1 MRRCLTYL
9 CLTALLATLVACRND
24 EPPIIAESENPVI
37 LSVGQK
43 PTRAT
48 IFEHDNMLIDH
59 AVGGG
64 NYTLDS
70 YVTGT
75 TTQYHNDNWVYYFP
89 DGARWWFRT
98 GNVMYNTY
106 WPKTKKLDFMAY
118 MPYSEQL
125 SKSTFE
131 IEPYQPATGA
141 SFSCALPLVYNGTTP
156 PAGVVTQDNV
166 QEFLYAYT
174 KNKGYDDQVA
184 AGGAVHLQFVHPT
197 AAIYLKLAQSYRMI
211 LESISFENIYNQ
223 GTYSSTDDTSDGA
236 FDYGTWS
243 YQGDKTGNDLV
254 LNFNKKVP
262 EDINYNSVFVGPILV
277 LPQALDNV
285 ILDIKAQRT
294 DGTTY
299 NKALNFNTVDAAYRK
314 WEPGKKYTYTL
325 QLDDNNEEILFK
337 IEVEAWTA
345 INHDHIVDVE

>member
-1 MRRCLTYL
+1 
-9 CLTALLATLVACRND
+9 
-24 EPPIIAESENPVI
+24 
-37 LSVGQK
+37 
-43 PTRAT
+43 
-48 IFEHDNMLIDH
+48 
-59 AVGGG
+59 
-64 NYTLDS
+64 
-70 YVTGT
+70 
-75 TTQYHNDNWVYYFP
+75 
-89 DGARWWFRT
+89 
-98 GNVMYNTY
+98 
-106 WPKTKKLDFMAY
+106 
-118 MPYSEQL
+118 L

-141 SFSCALPLVYNGTTP
+141 SFSCALPLVYKGSTP

-243 YQGDKTGNDLV
+243 YQGNKTGNDLV

-294 DGTTY
+294 DGSTY
-299 NKALNFNTVDAAYRK
+299 NKALNFNTIDAAYRK